1 MSSSPFKH
9 AMTLHSVIANIIMT
23 NYSKSFDVSFTDILI
38 CLRMLEVFALIYW
51 LRARWYTNYP
61 LVYVNYSWSKTS
73 NQLKHEHY
81 CFLSNSIKSTS
92 PYIMYVIETI
102 DTFST
107 ETQIYQ

>member
-38 CLRMLEVFALIYW
+38 CLRMLEVFVLIYW
-51 LRARWYTNYP
+51 LRARWYTSYP

-81 CFLSNSIKSTS
+81 WFLSNSIKSTS